1 MKLPSNWKQKSLE
14 VLENK
19 SWGDSSDKD
28 TKLVKRCIALSKLP
42 LDTFTAGDLRIMI
55 GQKFNLFH
63 LIPLAIE
70 KLEEDLFVDGDFYEG
85 DLLENVLKVETKF
98 WNENEAYWRALNAL
112 IKTRRE
118 ELALNKISSENF
130 DNAIFAK

>member
-14 VLENK
+14 ALENK

-28 TKLVKRCIALSKLP
+28 TNLVKRCTALSKLP
-42 LDTFTAGDLRIMI
+42 LDTFTAGDLRVMI
-55 GQKFNLFH
+55 GQKFSLFY

-70 KLEEDLFVDGDFYEG
+70 KLKEDLFVDGDFYEG
-85 DLLENVLKVETKF
+85 DLLENVLKVDAKF
-98 WNENEAYWRALNAL
+98 WNENEAYWRAMNAL

-118 ELALNKISSENF
+118 ELVQNKISSVNF
-130 DNAIFAK
+130 DNAK

>member
-14 VLENK
+14 ALENK

-28 TKLVKRCIALSKLP
+28 TNLVKRCIALSKLP
-42 LDTFTAGDLRIMI
+42 LDSFTAGDLRVMI
-55 GQKFNLFH
+55 GQKFGLFY

-70 KLEEDLFVDGDFYEG
+70 KLKEDLFVEGDFYEG
-85 DLLENVLKVETKF
+85 DLLENVLKVEAKF
-98 WNENEAYWRALNAL
+98 WNENEASWRVMNAL
-112 IKTRRE
+112 IETRRDK
-118 ELALNKISSENF
+118 LVQNKISSVNF